1 MIGGVE
7 ASVFEVKA
15 RGPAGAKTCPA
26 RTSNGRERKPIYLKA
41 KKKKRHFCKLNNIHN
56 NVRSSSQS
64 HQRGGENAD
73 RTHPLGETAHFLF
86 SGGA

>member
-1 MIGGVE
+1 VPRTNFEWSRKE
-7 ASVFEVKA
+7 ADLLES
-15 RGPAGAKTCPA
+15 
-26 RTSNGRERKPIYLKA
+26 
-41 KKKKRHFCKLNNIHN
+41 KKKKTPFLQTKQHHN